1 MAPDTDR
8 LQGESVLLCSPRKTL
23 KRSDLRS
30 LTRGVP
36 LLLIFLISPL
46 RASATKTH
54 TSISPSLIRTSNTKL
69 VHANMGIGAIPDL
82 DAPGRP
88 LSLNKAIDPNS
99 LKFIHRGQTQ
109 GQLIESLFTVLYAP
123 WPKSKRG
130 WLLASECEVALTFVV
145 CTLMLYNK
153 RRMGKLWILTKRDSI
168 HGTFYVANSVFVL
181 VLGTTAYLFSW
192 SVTAMVVIAFSY
204 NGLSSMEWWWCLP
217 APWLPLILTAYISIH
232 GFILGCSPR
241 SPLSSDLARDM
252 TKCNR
257 WFYLP
262 LPKSSM
268 VCNVALFLP
277 CLLFCICTVIIT
289 VLSGRSFYQAK
300 ALAQELLSTTI
311 HQQLKQL
318 AHEVPLD
325 FPDTNLPVSEEL
337 VWTARVVAAAYFDCH
352 RYVSMNS
359 CIFAACA
366 FGIWIPCLLYGL
378 PNAVSLVKHACSR
391 HPDQL
396 PSYCSSFLG
405 KLWFLLTK
413 GKPNTQYSTTHL
425 SISTWKMAILAV
437 VYVEVLVFSI
447 PAFAWLPVFLYCNAF
462 PNGILAGDIT
472 ETMRISILAV
482 SIITISSCT
491 CVAIFCTVATL
502 DPLFRAAIGLN
513 MIRTQIA
520 IDIQVV
526 HRKSRCE
533 EFDPYPEPR
542 PILPEVLIKEE
553 GLLTLHELHMG
564 NDRRLSRQPSATTFI
579 SFKSVS
585 PSTGDQ
591 KSVAGQNIH
600 LSF

>member
-1 MAPDTDR
+1 MR
-8 LQGESVLLCSPRKTL
+8 
-23 KRSDLRS
+23 
-30 LTRGVP
+30 
-36 LLLIFLISPL
+36 
-46 RASATKTH
+46 
-54 TSISPSLIRTSNTKL
+54 
-69 VHANMGIGAIPDL
+69 MGAIPDL

-88 LSLNKAIDPNS
+88 LSLTQAIDPNS
-99 LKFIHRGQTQ
+99 LKFLHRGQTNAQ
-109 GQLIESLFTVLYAP
+109 IIQSLFTVIYAP
-123 WPKSKRG
+123 WPKSNRA

-145 CTLMLYNK
+145 CALMLYNK

-168 HGTFYVANSVFVL
+168 HGTFYVTNSVFVL
-181 VLGTTAYLFSW
+181 VLGVTTYLFSW
-192 SVTAMVVIAFSY
+192 SVTAMVVIASSY
-204 NGLSSMEWWWCLP
+204 KGLSSMEWWWCLP
-217 APWLPLILTAYISIH
+217 APWLPLVITAYISLH

-241 SPLSSDLARDM
+241 SPLSSSLAQNMSKR
-252 TKCNR
+252 NR

-268 VCNVALFLP
+268 VWNMTLFLP
-277 CLLFCICTVIIT
+277 CLLLLISTVIIT
-289 VLSGRSFYQAK
+289 AFSGRSFYQAK
-300 ALAQELLSTTI
+300 ALAQQLLSPVI
-311 HQQLKQL
+311 HQQMNRL
-318 AHEVPLD
+318 AHEARMD
-325 FPDTNLPVSEEL
+325 FPEANLPVSDDL
-337 VWTARVVAAAYFDCH
+337 IWTARTVAAAYFDCH

-378 PNAVSLVKHACSR
+378 PNAVSLVEHACFR

-413 GKPNTQYSTTHL
+413 GKPKTEYSTTHL

-437 VYVEVLVFSI
+437 VYVEVLVISI
-447 PAFAWLPVFLYCNAF
+447 PAFGWLPILLYRNAF
-462 PNGILAGDIT
+462 PTGILAGDIT

-526 HRKSRCE
+526 HRKSRRE
-533 EFDPYPEPR
+533 EFDPDPEPM
-542 PILPEVLIKEE
+542 LPEIAIKEE

-564 NDRRLSRQPSATTFI
+564 NGPRLSRQPSATTFN
-579 SFKSVS
+579 SFKSAS

-591 KSVAGQNIH
+591 KGAAEQNIH
-600 LSF
+600 LAL